1 MDRNTLSE
9 YGWIIVTIILCSV
22 LITFGTTFGAFIHEK
37 LTSDVDYIVSMNEEP
52 AEEVPAETYTVSGD
66 IYGCDGSSVSITLLN
81 KDGRQVASYF
91 ASDGHYVLEEIPVG
105 EYTLRA
111 SMKGSIQTIHLI
123 VRNDSSYNFSY

>member
-1 MDRNTLSE
+1 
-9 YGWIIVTIILCSV
+9 
-22 LITFGTTFGAFIHEK
+22 
-37 LTSDVDYIVSMNEEP
+37 MNEEP
-52 AEEVPAETYTVSGD
+52 AEEVPAESYTVSGD

-81 KDGRQVASYF
+81 EDGRQVASYF

-111 SMKGSIQTIHLI
+111 SVKGSIQTIHLI